1 MFTIVLDFLVA
12 HQLVTIL
19 VVLALG
25 AMLGQIKFGPLRFG
39 AAGALFMGL
48 VVGTLDP
55 RLGQGLASVKA
66 LGVVLFCYTVG
77 LSAGS
82 TFLSDLKR
90 QWTLMVAAIVGLV
103 VMAGA
108 AIGLGRLFGLSSAH
122 IAGLYAGV
130 LTSPAI
136 DAAQSATQ
144 GAGDTLVGYAISY
157 PVGVV
162 VAMIVVS
169 RIATRKWPAKK
180 DNTSM
185 AEAGLTSVSTVVD
198 RETTIRHT
206 PGFTADQIRM
216 SYLLRD
222 GEMRLAR
229 PDDDLHIGD
238 QVLVVGNPN
247 DVDKAVKHLGHRSR
261 KRLTDD
267 RNTVDFRR
275 FLVSNPLLVGRRLGD
290 IDVRGRTSGKVTRV
304 RRGDLD
310 MLANDDIILQ
320 PGDRVLV
327 VVPANRLS
335 DAADLFGDS
344 EARVSQVDALS
355 LGLGAAM
362 GLVLGAILVALPGGL
377 KFELGAAAGPLVMGM
392 ILGAVHRTGPLRWDL
407 PHATNNILRQIGL
420 MIFLACVGLASG
432 QAFISQALTWHGLAV
447 VIVSAVSLIL
457 GGVILLAAARWLQ
470 LSAQRATGGF
480 AGFVGQP
487 AILGYA
493 NTLVNDERI
502 ESAYG
507 ALFALGTV
515 VKIVMVQ
522 VIALL

>member
-1 MFTIVLDFLVA
+1 MSIVLDFLAA

-25 AMLGQIKFGPLRFG
+25 ALLGQIPFGPLKFG

-55 RLGQGLASVKA
+55 RLGDGLNSVKA

-90 QWTLMVAAIVGLV
+90 QWSLMVAGVVGLAA
-103 VMAGA
+103 MAAA
-108 AIGLGRLFGLSSAH
+108 AIGLGRLFGLTSAH

-136 DAAQSATQ
+136 DAATSATQ
-144 GAGDTLVGYAISY
+144 GAGDTLVGYAIAY

-162 VAMIVVS
+162 VAMVMVS
-169 RIATRKWPAKK
+169 MVATKKWPATR

-185 AEAGLTSVSTVVD
+185 AEAGLTAVSTVVD
-198 RETTIRHT
+198 RETSIRAT
-206 PGFTADQIRM
+206 PGFTDDQIRM
-216 SYLLRD
+216 SYLLRQ
-222 GEMRLAR
+222 GEMLLAR
-229 PDDDLHIGD
+229 PGDDLHVGD
-238 QVLVVGNPN
+238 QVLVVGNPD
-247 DVDKAVKHLGHRSR
+247 DVNRAVEHLGHRSKR
-261 KRLTDD
+261 RLTDD

-275 FLVSNPLLVGRRLGD
+275 YLVSNPNLVGRRLGD
-290 IDVRGRTSGKVTRV
+290 IDVRSRTNGQVTRV

-310 MLANDDIILQ
+310 MLATDDIILQ

-335 DAADLFGDS
+335 DAADFFGDS
-344 EARVSQVDALS
+344 EARVAQVDALS

-362 GLVLGAILVALPGGL
+362 GLVLGAMLVALPGGL

-407 PHATNNILRQIGL
+407 PHATNNVLRQLGL

-432 QAFISQALTWHGLAV
+432 QAFLSQALTWNGLAIL
-447 VIVSAVSLIL
+447 IVSGVALVL
-457 GGVILLAAARWLQ
+457 GGVILLAGARWMG

-493 NTLVNDERI
+493 NSLVNDERI

-507 ALFALGTV
+507 ALFALGTI
-515 VKIVMVQ
+515 VKIVLVQ
-522 VIALL
+522 VIALS

>member
-1 MFTIVLDFLVA
+1 MSIVLDFLAA

-25 AMLGQIKFGPLRFG
+25 ALLGQIRFGPLRFG

-48 VVGTLDP
+48 VVGALDP
-55 RLGQGLASVKA
+55 RLGQNLASIKA

-77 LSAGS
+77 LAAGS
-82 TFLSDLKR
+82 TFISDLKR
-90 QWTLMVAAIVGLV
+90 QWSLMVAGVVGLAA
-103 VMAGA
+103 MAA
-108 AIGLGRLFGLSSAH
+108 AALGLGHLLGLTPAH
-122 IAGLYAGV
+122 VAGLYAGV

-136 DAAQSATQ
+136 DAATSATN

-162 VAMIVVS
+162 VAMIMVS
-169 RIATRKWPAKK
+169 FVATKKWPATK

-185 AEAGLTSVSTVVD
+185 AEAGLTAVSTVVD
-198 RETTIRHT
+198 RETSIRAT

-216 SYLLRD
+216 SYLLRE
-222 GEMRLAR
+222 GEMQLAT
-229 PDDDLHIGD
+229 PDDDLHVGD
-238 QVLVVGNPN
+238 QVLVVGNPD
-247 DVDKAVKHLGHRSR
+247 DVARAVEHLGHRSK

-275 FLVSNPLLVGRRLGD
+275 FLVSNPSLIGRRLGD
-290 IDVRGRTSGKVTRV
+290 IDVRGRTNGKVTRV
-304 RRGDLD
+304 RRADLD
-310 MLANDDIILQ
+310 MRANDDIILQ
-320 PGDRVLV
+320 PGDRVLC

-335 DAADLFGDS
+335 DAADFFGDS
-344 EARVSQVDALS
+344 EARVSQVDTLS

-407 PHATNNILRQIGL
+407 PHATNNILRQLGL

-432 QAFISQALTWHGLAV
+432 PSFTSQAISWTGLWIV
-447 VIVSAVSLIL
+447 VVSTVALIL
-457 GGVILLAAARWLQ
+457 GGLILLVAARRMG
-470 LSAQRATGGF
+470 LSAQRAAGGF

-493 NTLVNDERI
+493 NSLANDERI

-515 VKIVMVQ
+515 VKILLVQ

>member
-1 MFTIVLDFLVA
+1 MNIVMDFLVA

-25 AMLGQIKFGPLRFG
+25 ALLGQIPFGPLKFG

-55 RLGQGLASVKA
+55 RLGEGLASVKA

-90 QWTLMVAAIVGLV
+90 QWTLMVAGVVGLAA
-103 VMAGA
+103 MAA
-108 AIGLGRLFGLSSAH
+108 AALGLGQLFGLTSAH

-144 GAGDTLVGYAISY
+144 GAGDTLVGYAIAY

-162 VAMIVVS
+162 VAMVVVS
-169 RIATRKWPAKK
+169 MVATKKWPATR

-185 AEAGLTSVSTVVD
+185 AEAGLTAVSTVVD
-198 RETTIRHT
+198 RETSIQAT
-206 PGFTADQIRM
+206 PGFSQDQIRM
-216 SYLLRD
+216 SYLLRH
-222 GEMRLAR
+222 GEMLLAK
-229 PDDDLHIGD
+229 PDDDLHVGD
-238 QVLVVGNPN
+238 QVLVVGNPE
-247 DVDKAVKHLGHRSR
+247 DVKRAVEHLGHRS
-261 KRLTDD
+261 KTRLTDD
-267 RNTVDFRR
+267 RNSVDFRR
-275 FLVSNPLLVGRRLGD
+275 FLVSNPKLIGRRLGD
-290 IDVRGRTSGKVTRV
+290 IDVRARTNGKVTRV
-304 RRGDLD
+304 RRADLD

-335 DAADLFGDS
+335 DAADFFGDS

-407 PHATNNILRQIGL
+407 PHATNNILRQLGL

-432 QAFISQALTWHGLAV
+432 QAFLSQALTWRGLEV
-447 VIVSAVSLIL
+447 VIVSAVSLII
-457 GGVILLAAARWLQ
+457 GGTILLVAARFMG
-470 LSAQRATGGF
+470 LSAQRATGGY

-493 NTLVNDERI
+493 NSLVNDERI

-507 ALFALGTV
+507 ALFALGTI
-515 VKIVMVQ
+515 VKIVLVQ
-522 VIALL
+522 VIALV

>member
-1 MFTIVLDFLVA
+1 MSIVLDFLAA

-25 AMLGQIKFGPLRFG
+25 ALFGQIKFGPLRFG
-39 AAGALFMGL
+39 AAGALFVGL
-48 VVGTLDP
+48 AVGALDP
-55 RLGQGLASVKA
+55 RLGQGLASIKA

-77 LSAGS
+77 LAAGA
-82 TFLSDLKR
+82 TFISDLKR
-90 QWTLMVAAIVGLV
+90 QWALMVAGIVGLAA
-103 VMAGA
+103 MAA
-108 AIGLGRLFGLSSAH
+108 AALELGRLLGLTSAH
-122 IAGLYAGV
+122 IAGLFAGV

-157 PVGVV
+157 PVGVI
-162 VAMIVVS
+162 VAMIMVS
-169 RIATRKWPAKK
+169 FVATKKWPGTR

-185 AEAGLTSVSTVVD
+185 AEAGLQAVSTVVD
-198 RETTIRHT
+198 RETSIRRT
-206 PGFTADQIRM
+206 PGFTEDQIRM

-222 GEMRLAR
+222 GEMLLAR
-229 PDDDLHIGD
+229 PDDDLHVGD
-238 QVLVVGNPN
+238 QVLVVGNPD
-247 DVDKAVKHLGHRSR
+247 DVGRAVEHLGHRSA

-275 FLVSNPLLVGRRLGD
+275 FLVSNPVLIGRRLGD
-290 IDVRGRTSGKVTRV
+290 IDVRGRTNGKVTRV

-320 PGDRVLV
+320 PGDRVLA

-407 PHATNNILRQIGL
+407 PHATNNILRQLGL
-420 MIFLACVGLASG
+420 TIFLACVGLASG
-432 QAFISQALTWHGLAV
+432 RAFISQALSWHGLAL
-447 VIVSAVSLIL
+447 VIVSAVSLVL
-457 GGVILLAAARWLQ
+457 GGLILLVAARRLG
-470 LSAQRATGGF
+470 LSAQRAAGGF

-493 NTLVNDERI
+493 NSLVNDERI
-502 ESAYG
+502 DSAYG

-515 VKIVMVQ
+515 VKILLVQ